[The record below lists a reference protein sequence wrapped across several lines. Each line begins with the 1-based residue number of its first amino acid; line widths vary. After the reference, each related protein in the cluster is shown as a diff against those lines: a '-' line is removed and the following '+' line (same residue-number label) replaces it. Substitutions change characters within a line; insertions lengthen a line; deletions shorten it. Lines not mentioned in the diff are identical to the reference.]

1 MELRDIEIFL
11 TLAKELHFG
20 RTADRLHVSPARVSQ
35 AIKKQERRIGAE
47 LFERTSRTVRMT
59 PIGEQL
65 RDDLLPVYQGLQEG
79 MERARMAAQGKVDV
93 LRVGMIPSNAH
104 DLRPFWDAFRSRHP
118 QWGLQIR
125 HNPFINPFDPLRSG
139 QIDALVSWLP
149 VEEPDL
155 SVGPVLFTESRVVL
169 VTPDHDLADRAS
181 VSLEVLGDFGVI
193 GSALPLP
200 EYWEDAFTPFH
211 TPSSRPIERRS
222 RIGAN
227 LDDIFT
233 NVGTG
238 EAVHALGSHV
248 TRYHARPDITYL
260 PVHDATPLRWG
271 LVWRSDTETEPI
283 RALAGVIR
291 DLGAPTL

>member
-20 RTADRLHVSPARVSQ
+20 RTADLLHVSPARVSQ

-47 LFERTSRTVRMT
+47 LFERTSRAVRMT

-65 RDDLLPVYQGLQEG
+65 RTDLLPLYQGLQEG
-79 MERARMAAQGKVDV
+79 LERARMAAQGKVGV

-104 DLRPFWDAFRSRHP
+104 DLRPFWDTFRSRRP

-125 HNPFINPFDPLRSG
+125 HNPFINAFDPLRSG

-155 SVGPVLFTESRVVL
+155 SVGPVLFTESRVV
-169 VTPDHDLADRAS
+169 VVAPDHDLAQRAS

-193 GSALPLP
+193 GPASPLP
-200 EYWEDAFTPFH
+200 DYWEDAFTPFQ
-211 TPSSRPIERRS
+211 TPSRRPIERRS
-222 RIGAN
+222 QIGAH
-227 LDDIFT
+227 LEDIFT
-233 NVGTG
+233 NVGAG
-238 EAVHALGSHV
+238 EAVHTLGFHV
-248 TRYHARPDITYL
+248 TRYHARPDIAYL
-260 PVHDATPLRWG
+260 PVHDARPLSWG
-271 LVWRSDTETEPI
+271 LVWRSDAETEPV
-283 RALAGVIR
+283 RALAKVIR
-291 DLGAPTL
+291 DLGTPAL